1 MWNWRPQK
9 CPSFTSPNNNQHLL
23 TSLIMCAEARVRRA
37 FSPTPV
43 HRPRNTKQTRLI
55 ITCGARPRGP
65 AANNSWQNRFS
76 KGRWIVCRNKSD
88 VLWEHNEER
97 ERELGAG
104 FIHGSP
110 LRQLTAIKSEC
121 DSSHRQAPSGDSD
134 HRYQHTLTSLCFITG
149 RTLLMISN
157 NPPAVRDG
165 ATAEIRTCWLLMR
178 CIFY

>member
-1 MWNWRPQK
+1 
-9 CPSFTSPNNNQHLL
+9 
-23 TSLIMCAEARVRRA
+23 MCAEARVRRA

-43 HRPRNTKQTRLI
+43 HRPRNTRQTRLI
-55 ITCGARPRGP
+55 ITCGARPWGP

-76 KGRWIVCRNKSD
+76 KGRWIVCKNKGD
-88 VLWEHNEER
+88 VLWERNEERER

-104 FIHGSP
+104 FIPGSP

-134 HRYQHTLTSLCFITG
+134 HRYQHTLSSLCFITG

-157 NPPAVRDG
+157 NPPAVCDS
-165 ATAEIRTCWLLMR
+165 ATAKIRTCWLLMR